1 MLKIMKNEK
10 KFWIIFPYTYTNS
23 DSETKK
29 EKKNTIWDINKD
41 DTDILLESII
51 FTIPGAKQ
59 TKLTISM
66 KNINDFAI
74 VKLN

>member
-1 MLKIMKNEK
+1 MKRNFGLYFPILILTLIQKQK
-10 KFWIIFPYTYTNS
+10 K
-23 DSETKK
+23 K
-29 EKKNTIWDINKD
+29 KKNTIWDINKD